1 MINSAKIKN
10 LHDVCSILD
19 DVAHRKTW
27 KIGIQNTIMK
37 ADIVLSVINNIRTI
51 IGEKYNLDL
60 SEKENVDL
68 VDEIAQEYC
77 RCHISYEKRMS
88 EKKAD
93 DAELRAKIKQK
104 ERAQQKMSRQASKP
118 KAKKEF
124 YF

>member
-1 MINSAKIKN
+1 MLRKRSAGD
-10 LHDVCSILD
+10 LFDVCSILD
-19 DVAHRKTW
+19 DVSVYENWKKGILSTLSKT
-27 KIGIQNTIMK
+27 
-37 ADIVLSVINNIRTI
+37 DDVLTLINQIRTVI
-51 IGEKYNLDL
+51 AKKHHLDL
-60 SEKENVDL
+60 TDKENVDL

-77 RCHISYEKRMS
+77 RCHISYEQRMS

-104 ERAQQKMSRQASKP
+104 ERSQQKMSRQASKP